1 MWQQQKKMK
10 INIWCLLMHHGTTGN
25 RFSLKMKRDFYMIT
39 SLKPQ
44 IFNADWH
51 EHKSVNLYMILLFTI
66 KKTAECWATNGL
78 TGEDWFSGYMT
89 RFPNLALHRPEERS
103 LSRATSFNWLTM
115 LQKYKFSP
123 NDINHTDETVVIQ
136 ICCINLGVRFIMYF
150 CMYCRL
156 KLYFDK

>member
-1 MWQQQKKMK
+1 
-10 INIWCLLMHHGTTGN
+10 
-25 RFSLKMKRDFYMIT
+25 
-39 SLKPQ
+39 
-44 IFNADWH
+44 
-51 EHKSVNLYMILLFTI
+51 MILRFTI
-66 KKTAECWATNGL
+66 KKSAECWATNGL

-103 LSRATSFNWLTM
+103 LSRAKGFNKTNVKNCLTM

-123 NDINHTDETVVIQ
+123 NDIKHTDETVVIQ